1 MPQQFYDHFA
11 EANKSL
17 QERLGSSRTTINRDS
32 GVLSTQ
38 TRSLLQMLNYG
49 LDSITGRAAS
59 HLLNLDLLHS
69 NTAYL
74 MKLCEGLLLNSI
86 ASIAPPR
93 TPSAGKDG
101 KPPLWF
107 RSEQEYSK
115 FSIIGSCSLLD
126 GTPATLIVTDIKEEA
141 PRRPGT
147 HQYRAS
153 YCAGSYVQQTLPI
166 SSIDFTPGII
176 QSVYISEP
184 YKTVWTQS
192 MEVKLVTDDPNGTG
206 EVPLTPCWSMDE
218 LLSQP
223 STAYVVLCQHTAR
236 GVTITLGDGEVF
248 GEGYNYKGSL
258 GKSPVLEVVV
268 SYIKA
273 ESLVE
278 ADPASV
284 SLNADVSVLGET
296 PMLLHPSAGDSAE
309 SLRTRAVAEFFAA
322 GKVTQPQDL
331 EALLRKIPIVKSA
344 HCKKEYDYPWG
355 AAKGESILGAVPE
368 YDGTITASNRA
379 YPQGAIVKVSEAWL
393 SVPSA
398 PYSKRM
404 TALEGVYMSKQDVP
418 AGAALGDASYW
429 ARLYGMGDFAA
440 AANRYPWYQVY
451 DNATIVVTG
460 LVLKDRYYWNGT
472 TTYSKGTVVYYAPTN
487 ELYKALRD
495 NISEPPDAPA
505 DGADPAW
512 GDASAFADDPDFDE
526 YEEMSP
532 AMFDAEIKHCFGI
545 WEKLGFISVAVE
557 PLAPVACTVHC
568 SYQAPYEMGLEIQ
581 EEIARHVCWEVG
593 AAVSPEVLNSALT
606 EKFSLSAV
614 QVTIGYG
621 PGKGPTL
628 GHNEYVR
635 RSGLTIDLEVIN
647 GR

>member
-11 EANKSL
+11 QANKSL

-59 HLLNLDLLHS
+59 HLLNFDLLHS

-74 MKLCEGLLLNSI
+74 MRLCEGLLLNSI
-86 ASIAPPR
+86 ASIVPPR
-93 TPSAGKDG
+93 TPAAGKDG
-101 KPPLWF
+101 KLPLWF
-107 RSEQEYSK
+107 RSEQAYDK

-126 GTPATLIVTDIKEEA
+126 GTPATLIVTKIEKEA
-141 PRRPGT
+141 PHRPGT
-147 HQYRAS
+147 NQYRAS
-153 YCAGSYVQQTLPI
+153 YCAGSYVQQRLPI
-166 SSIDFTPGII
+166 ASIDFTPGII

-192 MEVKLVTDDPNGTG
+192 MEIKLILDDPTG
-206 EVPLTPCWSMDE
+206 PGEKILTPCWSMDE

-223 STAYVVLCQHTAR
+223 STEDLVLCQHTAR
-236 GVTITLGDGEVF
+236 GITLTLGDGEVF
-248 GEGYNYKGSL
+248 GEGYNYKDGL
-258 GKSPVLEVVV
+258 GKAPVLEIVV

-284 SLNADVSVLGET
+284 SLNADVTVLGEV
-296 PMLLHPSAGDSAE
+296 PLLLHPDPGDSAE
-309 SLRTRAVAEFFAA
+309 SLRARAVAEFFAA
-322 GKVTQPQDL
+322 GKITQPQDL
-331 EALLRKIPIVKSA
+331 EALLRKIPVVKSA

-355 AAKGESILGAVPE
+355 AAKGANVLGAVPLH
-368 YDGTITASNRA
+368 DQGRA
-379 YPQGAIVKVSEAWL
+379 YPQGSIVKSYEAYIDI
-393 SVPSA
+393 PGT
-398 PYSKRM
+398 
-404 TALEGVYMSKQDVP
+404 TAMRGLGDPTVYLSKQDVP
-418 AGAALGDASYW
+418 AGYGVQDSDYW
-429 ARLYGMGDFAA
+429 VRLYSMSSFAPMA
-440 AANRYPWYQVY
+440 SRYPWFQVY
-451 DNATIVVTG
+451 DNATVVVTG
-460 LVLKDRYYWNGT
+460 LVLKNRYYWNDT
-472 TTYSKGTVVYYAPTN
+472 TTYARGTVVYYAPTN
-487 ELYKALRD
+487 GLYKALRD
-495 NISEPPDAPA
+495 SISEPPDAPA
-505 DGADPAW
+505 DETDPAW
-512 GDASAFADDPDFDE
+512 GDASAFINDPDFDE

-557 PLAPVACTVHC
+557 PLVPVACTVHC
-568 SYQAPYEMGLEIQ
+568 SYQSPYEQGLEIQ

-593 AAVSPEVLNSALT
+593 TAVSPEMLNSKLT

-614 QVTIGYG
+614 QVSILYASKDGL
-621 PGKGPTL
+621 GPTL

-635 RSGLTIDLEVIN
+635 RSGLTIKLEVIN

>member
-49 LDSITGRAAS
+49 LDSVTGRAAS
-59 HLLNLDLLHS
+59 HLLNFDLLHS

-86 ASIAPPR
+86 ASVVPPR

-101 KPPLWF
+101 KLPLWF
-107 RSEQEYSK
+107 RSEQEYAK

-126 GTPATLIVTDIKEEA
+126 GTPATLIVTDIKKEP

-176 QSVYISEP
+176 QSVYLSEP

-192 MEVKLVTDDPNGTG
+192 MEIKLITDDPNGSG
-206 EVPLTPCWSMDE
+206 EILLTPCWSMDE

-223 STAYVVLCQHTAR
+223 STDYLALCQHTAR
-236 GVTITLGDGEVF
+236 GITITLGDGEVF
-248 GEGYNYKGSL
+248 GGGYNYKDDL
-258 GKSPVLEVVV
+258 GKSKVLEIVV

-296 PMLLHPSAGDSAE
+296 PVLLHPSSGDSAE
-309 SLRTRAVAEFFAA
+309 SLRARAVAEFFSA
-322 GKVTQPQDL
+322 GKITQPQDL
-331 EALLRKIPIVKSA
+331 ETLLRKIPIVKSA

-355 AAKGESILGAVPE
+355 AAKGESILDSIPE
-368 YDGTITASNRA
+368 YDGTVAASNRA
-379 YPQGAIVKVSEAWL
+379 YPQGSMVKVSRAVLEGAFYTKR
-393 SVPSA
+393 VPSA
-398 PYSKRM
+398 
-404 TALEGVYMSKQDVP
+404 EGVYLSKQDVP
-418 AGAALGDASYW
+418 VGTALGNAEYW
-429 ARLYGMGDFAA
+429 TRLYKMDDFAA
-440 AANRYPWYQVY
+440 AVTQYPWFQVY

-460 LVLKDRYYWNGT
+460 LVLKNRYYWNDA

-495 NISEPPDAPA
+495 NISEPPDSPA
-505 DGADPAW
+505 DDTDPAW
-512 GDASAFADDPDFDE
+512 GDASAFVDDPDFDE

-557 PLAPVACTVHC
+557 PLVPVTCTVRC

-581 EEIARHVCWEVG
+581 EEIAKEVCWEVG
-593 AAVSPEVLNSALT
+593 TAVSPEVLNSKLT
-606 EKFSLSAV
+606 EKFNLSAV
-614 QVTIGYG
+614 QVSLAY
-621 PGKGPTL
+621 GKGASATL
-628 GHNEYVR
+628 EHNEYVR
-635 RSGLTIDLEVIN
+635 RSGLTVELEVIN

>member
-59 HLLNLDLLHS
+59 HLLNFDLLHS

-86 ASIAPPR
+86 ASVVPPR

-101 KPPLWF
+101 KLPLQF
-107 RSEQEYSK
+107 RSEQGYSK
-115 FSIIGSCSLLD
+115 YSVIGSCSLLD
-126 GTPATLIVTDIKEEA
+126 GTPATLIVTDIKEEP

-153 YCAGSYVQQTLPI
+153 YCAGSYVQQSLPV

-192 MEVKLVTDDPNGTG
+192 MEIKLIVDDPNGSG
-206 EVPLTPCWSMDE
+206 EIPLTPCWSMDE

-223 STAYVVLCQHTAR
+223 STEYLVLCQHTAR
-236 GVTITLGDGEVF
+236 GITITLGDGEVF
-248 GEGYNYKGSL
+248 GEGYNKKDSL
-258 GKSPVLEVVV
+258 GKSNVLEIAV

-278 ADPASV
+278 ADPATV
-284 SLNADVSVLGET
+284 SLNADVDVLGEV
-296 PMLLHPSAGDSAE
+296 PLLLHPSAGDSAE
-309 SLRTRAVAEFFAA
+309 SLRARSIAEFFAA
-322 GKVTQPQDL
+322 GKITQPQDL

-355 AAKGESILGAVPE
+355 AAKGESVLDAIPE
-368 YDGTITASNRA
+368 YSYDGIFASTRA
-379 YPQGAIVKVSEAWL
+379 YPQGSMVKISSGDLDVGHFVGRFPKA
-393 SVPSA
+393 
-398 PYSKRM
+398 
-404 TALEGVYMSKQDVP
+404 EGVYLSKRDVP
-418 AGAALGDASYW
+418 IGAVIGDTSYW
-429 ARLYGMGDFAA
+429 VKLYGMDDFAA
-440 AANRYPWYQVY
+440 AANRYPWFQVY

-460 LVLKDRYYWNGT
+460 LVLKDRYYWNGAM
-472 TTYSKGTVVYYAPTN
+472 TYSKGTVVYYAPTN

-495 NISEPPDAPA
+495 NISEPPDSPA
-505 DGADPAW
+505 DGTDPAW
-512 GDASAFADDPDFDE
+512 GDASAFVGDPDFDE
-526 YEEMSP
+526 YEELSP

-557 PLAPVACTVHC
+557 PLVPVPCTVRC
-568 SYQAPYEMGLEIQ
+568 SYRAPYEMGLEIQ
-581 EEIARHVCWEVG
+581 EEIARQVCWEVG
-593 AAVSPEVLNSALT
+593 AAVSPEALNSGLT
-606 EKFSLSAV
+606 EKFNLSAV
-614 QVTIGYG
+614 QVTVGYG
-621 PGKGPTL
+621 PGKAPTL

-635 RSGLTIDLEVIN
+635 RSGLTVELEAID
-647 GR
+647 G